1 MAEHNNQVKR
11 EDLGN
16 VKKIL
21 EEFEGKMNTEVRRQ
35 EKLNMAK
42 EQDFIYSKN
51 VVQVGQWKI

>member
-35 EKLNMAK
+35 EKLDMAK
-42 EQDFIYSKN
+42 EQDFIYNKN
-51 VVQVGQWKI
+51 VVQVG